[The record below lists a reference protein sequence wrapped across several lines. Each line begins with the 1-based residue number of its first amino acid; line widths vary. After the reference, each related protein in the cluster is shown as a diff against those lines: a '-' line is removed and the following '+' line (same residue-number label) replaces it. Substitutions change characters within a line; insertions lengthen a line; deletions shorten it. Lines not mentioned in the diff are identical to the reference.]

1 MAIEDTYA
9 TGTQNRLEARRRAK
23 AAADEI
29 VSAKRSAA
37 DAFESR
43 RADRNRA
50 ARTARGRAFAAGMG
64 GNMNMATGGG
74 FLGAAEQS
82 AFNAVMDEIDRK
94 ERDEE
99 KLLQMRTG
107 AAQSELDSATLPAE
121 AGDVAEDKA
130 KAMSEGDRDI
140 LQAITDNTNMIGNVD
155 ENAVNIAIDAI
166 IARVSAANPD
176 AGRELRKRYSPGGD
190 RYVKYEK
197 SLTSK

>member
-1 MAIEDTYA
+1 MAIEDAYA

-74 FLGAAEQS
+74 FLG
-82 AFNAVMDEIDRK
+82 V
-94 ERDEE
+94 
-99 KLLQMRTG
+99 
-107 AAQSELDSATLPAE
+107 
-121 AGDVAEDKA
+121 
-130 KAMSEGDRDI
+130 
-140 LQAITDNTNMIGNVD
+140 
-155 ENAVNIAIDAI
+155 
-166 IARVSAANPD
+166 
-176 AGRELRKRYSPGGD
+176 
-190 RYVKYEK
+190 
-197 SLTSK
+197 